1 MERFIGLSFF
11 RISWCCMQDKV
22 EMHGSLRAIAD
33 GEKGEH
39 KDVCLRNFSYT
50 QKNGVR
56 AVHYVHDL
64 PSPAMETK

>member
-1 MERFIGLSFF
+1 
-11 RISWCCMQDKV
+11 MQDKV

-39 KDVCLRNFSYT
+39 KGVCLRNFSYT